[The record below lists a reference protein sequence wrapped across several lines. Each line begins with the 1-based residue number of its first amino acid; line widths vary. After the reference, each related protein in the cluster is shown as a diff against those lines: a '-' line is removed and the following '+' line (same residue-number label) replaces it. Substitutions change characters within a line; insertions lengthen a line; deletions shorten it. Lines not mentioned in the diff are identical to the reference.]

1 MAQLG
6 LRRTLT
12 LTLTLNLTR
21 TPSPTLTLTLTL
33 TLTVEPGLR
42 RIVAQERSEVVG
54 ESPYRISL
62 WSTGENEQR
71 WLAGR
76 LQTSIAKREITTPAS
91 SRSASPTT
99 KGSAAGKQ
107 PQHPTRS
114 MNRVPSSLPGIDE
127 DRSSLEEWSSGE
139 LSLGA
144 PMPLSRGSSRDSSYD
159 SGHLSHSSHSSVEE
173 TISLLQAKREEMM
186 KTTTPFQDEN
196 RRSIPPLK
204 LTDSQLVAFQ
214 RQWSHGTRVYQQIQA
229 ELRPMH
235 DVFLTFSLLCLFVPL
250 ELAVLSVTRHGF
262 SLNGGY
268 GAVVHASNTLRV
280 GFIWMMPI
288 LGIIDVVWAARCT
301 MRLRSTTR
309 SLVTLA
315 YARPHDRTIVYHI
328 TRLPD
333 LCTWH
338 ITSFELAITPSS
350 LLVLLAIFIAS
361 AVPWAWVRLSA
372 GEASS

>member
-1 MAQLG
+1 M
-6 LRRTLT
+6 
-12 LTLTLNLTR
+12 N
-21 TPSPTLTLTLTL
+21 
-33 TLTVEPGLR
+33 
-42 RIVAQERSEVVG
+42 
-54 ESPYRISL
+54 RIS
-62 WSTGENEQR
+62 SG
-71 WLAGR
+71 
-76 LQTSIAKREITTPAS
+76 
-91 SRSASPTT
+91 
-99 KGSAAGKQ
+99 
-107 PQHPTRS
+107 
-114 MNRVPSSLPGIDE
+114 LPGIDE
-127 DRSSLEEWSSGE
+127 DRSSLEESSFGE
-139 LSLGA
+139 PSLGA
-144 PMPLSRGSSRDSSYD
+144 PMPLSRCSSRDSGYD
-159 SGHLSHSSHSSVEE
+159 SSHLSHSSHSSVEE

-204 LTDSQLVAFQ
+204 FTDSQLVAFQ
-214 RQWSHGTRVYQQIQA
+214 RQWSQGTRVYQQIQA

-235 DVFLTFSLLCLFVPL
+235 DVFLAFSLLCLFVPL

-301 MRLRSTTR
+301 MRLRSMTR

-338 ITSFELAITPSS
+338 ITSFDLAITPSS

>member
-1 MAQLG
+1 MG
-6 LRRTLT
+6 D
-12 LTLTLNLTR
+12 
-21 TPSPTLTLTLTL
+21 
-33 TLTVEPGLR
+33 
-42 RIVAQERSEVVG
+42 
-54 ESPYRISL
+54 SPYSISL
-62 WSTGENEQR
+62 WSSGENEQR

-76 LQTSIAKREITTPAS
+76 LQRSIAKREINTRGS
-91 SRSASPTT
+91 SRSASPKASPAT
-99 KGSAAGKQ
+99 AAPHPKQ

-114 MNRVPSSLPGIDE
+114 NSSPESVTSRRKPSSLPGIVE
-127 DRSSLEEWSSGE
+127 DPSSALEESSFGE
-139 LSLGA
+139 SSFGEPSFGA
-144 PMPLSRGSSRDSSYD
+144 AVPFLTRTSS
-159 SGHLSHSSHSSVEE
+159 SSHSSDE

-186 KTTTPFQDEN
+186 KTTSPFEDEN

-204 LTDSQLVAFQ
+204 LTDNQLVAFQ

-235 DVFLTFSLLCLFVPL
+235 DVFLAFSLLCLFVPL
-250 ELAVLSVTRHGF
+250 ELAVLSVTRDGF
-262 SLNGGY
+262 SLDGGY

-280 GFIWMMPI
+280 GFIWMMPS
-288 LGIIDVVWAARCT
+288 LGIIDVAWAARCT
-301 MRLRSTTR
+301 KRLRSTAC
-309 SLVTLA
+309 SLVTLS
-315 YARPHDRTIVYHI
+315 YARPQDRTIVDHI